1 MPSVAQPAFPDDDG
15 SADATL
21 VEALRQRAETRELAP
36 VLVALADARLI
47 VPVVALLGE
56 TPAPGQGD
64 KDAEMAAVLMTGA
77 DGRRALLAFSGLET
91 MRRWD
96 PQARPVPVPARQ
108 ACAAARQEGA
118 AAVVV
123 DVAGPHMAVVE
134 GDDLAHLADGSS
146 LVPTAHGH
154 GWVQR

>member
-1 MPSVAQPAFPDDDG
+1 MPSLAQPAFPDDDG
-15 SADATL
+15 SADP
-21 VEALRQRAETRELAP
+21 ALSAALAARAQDGTAP
-36 VLVALADARLI
+36 VLVALGDARVI
-47 VPVVALLGE
+47 VPVVALLGD

-64 KDAEMAAVLMTGA
+64 KDAEMAAVLLTGA
-77 DGRRALLAFSGLET
+77 DGRRALLAFSSLAT
-91 MRRWD
+91 LQRWD
-96 PQARPVPVPARQ
+96 PKARPVPVPARQ

-134 GDDLAHLADGSS
+134 GDDLAHLADGST

-154 GWVQR
+154 GWVRR